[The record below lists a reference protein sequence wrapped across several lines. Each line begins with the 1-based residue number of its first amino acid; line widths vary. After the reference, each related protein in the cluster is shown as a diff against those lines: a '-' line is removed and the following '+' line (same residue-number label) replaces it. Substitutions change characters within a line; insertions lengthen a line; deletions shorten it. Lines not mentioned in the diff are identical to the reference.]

1 MAWVSKEWL
10 GEFHA
15 VQPIPKTRVSQPC
28 VQWKPPPENLAK
40 INFDGA
46 IFSEA
51 NKSWIGVVV
60 RNSQGLVLASYS
72 QQLPQAYCP
81 LEVEAMAAAKA
92 FQFACKIGISNA
104 VLERDS
110 LLLISALRGGT
121 KNLSPYGIL
130 LEDVWVCST
139 LFTQLCYSYV
149 KREDNKIAHNLAR
162 FAVNIPGFFVWM
174 NDVPLQFISVL
185 QTDLAGFSQ
194 FK

>member
-1 MAWVSKEWL
+1 
-10 GEFHA
+10 
-15 VQPIPKTRVSQPC
+15 
-28 VQWKPPPENLAK
+28 
-40 INFDGA
+40 
-46 IFSEA
+46 
-51 NKSWIGVVV
+51 
-60 RNSQGLVLASYS
+60 
-72 QQLPQAYCP
+72 
-81 LEVEAMAAAKA
+81 MAAAKA
-92 FQFACKIGISNA
+92 FQFACKIGIPNA

-130 LEDVWVCST
+130 LEDVRVCST
-139 LFTQLCYSYV
+139 LFTQLRYSYV